1 MKDVPATYLKST
13 YVEEL
18 HNEERVVLSEMD
30 PLLSSAVESARS
42 VIKDYFRDKSAEKAR
57 SLVDEWIAEDV

>member
-30 PLLSSAVESARS
+30 PLLESVSDNRNR
-42 VIKDYFRDKSAEKAR
+42 F
-57 SLVDEWIAEDV
+57 WIPFPS